1 MKVIQYRIHLLEP
14 TLVTSLQGDP
24 NSGVAFDY
32 LPGSVL
38 RGILI
43 GKYLSTKS
51 ADGSDVTNVS
61 DASDPTLRRL
71 FFDGTTRYLNGY
83 PLDAYDH
90 PGLPVPA
97 SWQHV
102 KGQENEIFD
111 LAVEVQDDRQQWQS
125 VSASFYTQSGK
136 SSVRLIRP
144 ARNIAVH
151 TQRTARFGRAV
162 PEYRPPRNGQGSRRS
177 TTWLDRDEIPGAV
190 YRYDALAARQTFQAV
205 IICDNDDDEPTLR
218 KLMQDLTDGHVTL
231 GGSRSGGYGRASI
244 SLIDNKSANRHAAE
258 DEEDAAEGKLI
269 VTLQSDVLLRD
280 ERGQFAVDP
289 KLLCRVLSKHLGVEL
304 ELKDAFLK
312 TEVIGG
318 FNRKW
323 GLPLPQTLAV
333 RMGSVLVF
341 QAPDD
346 CDSTQMEKLEIR
358 GIGERRAEGFGRI
371 AFNRQRVEELTV
383 DYTPKS
389 RDLAIFTVSE
399 REARTLA
406 GLMVDRMLRQRLD
419 EWLLAGANEIKIK
432 NPPSNAQISR
442 LRSVVLEEI
451 RAAAPG
457 TARICQFIK
466 SIEKRSSARRQFER
480 SVVDGKPLLRWL
492 KDLLRCESEGVWTM
506 DDHDWK
512 NMLHISGVETSIRI
526 GDLEAEINDGLRLE
540 YVLQFIDLVLAHAA
554 KERREEN

>member
-1 MKVIQYRIHLLEP
+1 MKVIQYRIDLLEP

-51 ADGSDVTNVS
+51 AGGSDVT
-61 DASDPTLRRL
+61 DAGDPTLRRL
-71 FFDGTTRYLNGY
+71 FFDGTIRYLNGY

-90 PGLPVPA
+90 PGLPVLA

-111 LAVEVQDDRQQWQS
+111 FAVEAQDDRQQWQS
-125 VSASFYTQSGK
+125 VSASFYTQSGR
-136 SSVRLIRP
+136 SVRLIRP

-162 PEYRPPRNGQGSRRS
+162 PEYRSPRDGQGRRRS
-177 TTWLDRDEIPGAV
+177 TTWLDKDEIPGAV
-190 YRYDALAARQTFQAV
+190 YRYDSLAAGQTFQAA

-218 KLMQDLTDGHVTL
+218 KLLQDLTGGHVTL
-231 GGSRSGGYGRASI
+231 GGSRSGGYGRANI
-244 SLIDNKSANRHAAE
+244 SLIDNEGANRHAAE
-258 DEEDAAEGKLI
+258 DEEDIPEGKLI

-289 KLLCRVLSKHLGVEL
+289 ELLRRVLSKHLGVEL

-346 CDSTQMEKLEIR
+346 YDSTLLDKLEIR
-358 GIGERRAEGFGRI
+358 GIGERRAEGFGCI
-371 AFNRQRVEELTV
+371 VFNRQRVKELTV

-389 RDLAIFTVSE
+389 RDLAVFTVSE
-399 REARTLA
+399 VEAHTLA
-406 GLMVDRMLRQRLD
+406 GLMVDRMLRQRLG
-419 EWLLAGANEIKIK
+419 EWVLAGANEIKIK
-432 NPPSNAQISR
+432 NPPSNTQISR

-466 SIEKRSSARRQFER
+466 SMEKRSSARRQFER
-480 SVVDGKPLLRWL
+480 SIVDRKPLLRWL
-492 KDLLRCESEGVWTM
+492 KDLLRCESEGAWTM
-506 DDHDWK
+506 NDDDWK
-512 NMLHISGVETSIRI
+512 NMLHISDVETSIRI
-526 GDLEAEINDGLRLE
+526 SNVEAEINDGLRLE
-540 YVLQFIDLVLAHAA
+540 YVLRLIDLVLAHAA
-554 KERREEN
+554 KEQREEN

>member
-1 MKVIQYRIHLLEP
+1 MKVIQYRIDLLEP
-14 TLVTSLQGDP
+14 TLVTSLLGDP
-24 NSGVAFDY
+24 NSGVAFEY

-43 GKYLSTKS
+43 GKYLNTKS
-51 ADGSDVTNVS
+51 ADASDITDVS

-83 PLDAYDH
+83 PLDGYDH

-111 LAVEVQDDRQQWQS
+111 FAIEPQDDRQQWQS
-125 VSASFYTQSGK
+125 VSALFYTQSGR
-136 SSVRLIRP
+136 SVRLIRP
-144 ARNIAVH
+144 VRNIAVH

-162 PEYRPPRNGQGSRRS
+162 PEYRPPRNGQGSMRS

-190 YRYDALAARQTFQAV
+190 YRYDALAAGQTFQAA
-205 IICDNDDDEPTLR
+205 IICDNDADEPTLL
-218 KLMQDLTDGHVTL
+218 KLLQDLTDGHVTL

-244 SLIDNKSANRHAAE
+244 SQIDNEGADRHAAE
-258 DEEDAAEGKLI
+258 DEEDTPEDKLI

-289 KLLCRVLSKHLGVEL
+289 ELLRRALTRHLGVEL
-304 ELKDAFLK
+304 KLEDAFLR
-312 TEVIGG
+312 TEVVGG

-341 QAPDD
+341 KDPD
-346 CDSTQMEKLEIR
+346 CVSTLLDKLEIR

-371 AFNRQRVEELTV
+371 VFNRQRVEELTV
-383 DYTPKS
+383 DHTPKS
-389 RDLAIFTVSE
+389 RDLVAFTVSE
-399 REARTLA
+399 VEAHTLA
-406 GLMVDRMLRQRLD
+406 GLMVDRMLRQRLG
-419 EWLLAGANEIKIK
+419 EWVLAEANEIKIK

-466 SIEKRSSARRQFER
+466 SVEKRSSARRQFER
-480 SVVDGKPLLRWL
+480 SIVDGKPLLRWL
-492 KDLLRCESEGVWTM
+492 KDLLQCESEGVWTM

-512 NMLHISGVETSIRI
+512 NILHISGVETSIGI
-526 GDLEAEINDGLRLE
+526 GDVKAEINDGLRLE

-554 KERREEN
+554 KEQREEN